1 MQSHSHCFHLKCLP
15 VTSHPNCVQTCISK
29 GAKITG
35 RKNKFALLEL
45 MLKVYKVISLSHSI
59 ALAIGPIKLRC
70 PILGPSKRQKKVF
83 FLFRLAISSKK
94 ASFLRHFYFSLVYF
108 NWSVDLM
115 VRWVEIWQGNS

>member
-15 VTSHPNCVQTCISK
+15 ITSHPNCVQTCISK

-35 RKNKFALLEL
+35 LKINLIPQALLEL
-45 MLKVYKVISLSHSI
+45 MLKVYKVFSLSHSI

-94 ASFLRHFYFSLVYF
+94 ASFLRHFFFSLVFLRVIEYHLTGLTAY
-108 NWSVDLM
+108 S
-115 VRWVEIWQGNS
+115 